1 LDQQELKNIL
11 ELHRKWVMGE
21 ENGKRADLRSAN
33 LSYANLSSADL
44 RSANLSSADLSYAD
58 LSSADLRYA
67 NLSSADLRSAN
78 LSYANL
84 RSANLSYAD
93 LSYAN
98 LRSADLRSAD
108 LRSANLSYA
117 NLRYANLRSA
127 DLRSADLRS
136 ANLSYANLR
145 SAKNEEIIADFC
157 SVLDIAKAE
166 AIGLY
171 RALLDGKIDG
181 SHYEGECACLVGTV
195 ANCRK
200 ENYTALTID
209 LKPKS
214 DRLSER
220 WFLAIQKGDIPE
232 NNPVSQLTKEWIEA
246 WAIKNEIKLPKL
258 TKVWVE

>member
-93 LSYAN
+93 LS
-98 LRSADLRSAD
+98 
-108 LRSANLSYA
+108 
-117 NLRYANLRSA
+117 YANLRSA